1 MQGWLVPRHIVQ
13 MEINYLKRGLIFAL
27 AAQNADLY
35 VGGQCKDQCKDTD
48 TMIGKHHPQHLQVS
62 IIDR

>member
-1 MQGWLVPRHIVQ
+1 
-13 MEINYLKRGLIFAL
+13 MEINYLKSVLIFTL

-35 VGGQCKDQCKDTD
+35 VGGQCKDRCKDTD
-48 TMIGKHHPQHLQVS
+48 TMTGKHHPQHLQVS